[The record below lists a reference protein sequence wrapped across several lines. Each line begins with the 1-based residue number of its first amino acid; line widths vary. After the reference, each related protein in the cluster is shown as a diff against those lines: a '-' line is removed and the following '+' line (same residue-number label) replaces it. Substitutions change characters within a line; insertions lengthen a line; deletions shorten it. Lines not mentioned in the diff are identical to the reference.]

1 MEMLFEHLTF
11 VAHIIVVLL
20 LYQHISGNKFK
31 WYWFIIFPITFRILF
46 LLVPPLAYFAYIFF
60 LPVYSLYRNK
70 YGSRL
75 LDVFYSFY
83 PIVVESLIGRVLAF
97 YLFPILGFNQVMIN
111 THYWIN
117 FIIEVSIYPLYFYFT
132 KFVKIDFYN
141 LQKGVKKNYLSRYFV
156 LMNVSMFFYIILL
169 QVLVIGEGFIP
180 NAVEHREHLVGIY
193 VVIFFV
199 MLIYLNSTLTEK
211 LELELLYQKN
221 KQLEELSVYS
231 KHVES
236 LYNEIRSFRHDY
248 INVLTSIQEG
258 IELKDIEAIQEVYDN
273 VLSKTKEN
281 FSNSKYDFANLSNI
295 TNTAIKSVVSA
306 KLLEAQS
313 KNVEVHVEVESLVSL
328 SNMDALDI
336 ITILSILLDNAIEAA
351 CLAEKPCLTLAIFQE
366 KDSDI
371 IVVENSIRE
380 EKINISKIFDLG
392 YSSKGENRGI
402 GLSNVHD
409 ILDKY
414 PAAFIKTSSR
424 KHLFRQTIEIKR
436 VC

>member
-1 MEMLFEHLTF
+1 M
-11 VAHIIVVLL
+11 
-20 LYQHISGNKFK
+20 
-31 WYWFIIFPITFRILF
+31 
-46 LLVPPLAYFAYIFF
+46 
-60 LPVYSLYRNK
+60 
-70 YGSRL
+70 
-75 LDVFYSFY
+75 
-83 PIVVESLIGRVLAF
+83 
-97 YLFPILGFNQVMIN
+97 
-111 THYWIN
+111 
-117 FIIEVSIYPLYFYFT
+117 
-132 KFVKIDFYN
+132 KIDFYN

-180 NAVEHREHLVGIY
+180 NAVERREHLVGIY

-313 KNVEVHVEVESLVSL
+313 KNVEVHIEVESLVSL

>member
-180 NAVEHREHLVGIY
+180 NAVEHREHL
-193 VVIFFV
+193 
-199 MLIYLNSTLTEK
+199 
-211 LELELLYQKN
+211 N

-313 KNVEVHVEVESLVSL
+313 KNVEVHIEVESLVSL